1 VRTIVYVD
9 AFNLYY
15 GCLRGSPYKW
25 LDLVALC
32 RVLLPKHRVECIRYF
47 TARVGARPGAA
58 GQPTRQ
64 QLYLRALETFKPI
77 VEIYY
82 GHYLSRR
89 QDAAG
94 EPSALQLPICGG
106 HQDRGE
112 GSDVNLATHLISDAY
127 EGRLEAAVL
136 ISNDSDLLAPVQL
149 VTRRLGKRVG
159 ILNPQVH
166 PSKALNVIPR
176 DRSHRLAHRG
186 VGCTSPR
193 FDRATN
199 LCGVQATCNY
209 TPQVSGVMTID
220 GVANGEQQTVSKRI
234 RVNPCPPAN
243 DSTDTST

>member
-1 VRTIVYVD
+1 VD

-32 RVLLPKHRVECIRYF
+32 RVLLPKNQVECIKYF

-64 QLYLRALETFKPI
+64 QLYLRALETLKPI

-82 GHYLSRR
+82 GHYLSHVVRMPLAYPPR
-89 QDAAG
+89 FG
-94 EPSALQLPICGG
+94 SRFVEVIKT
-106 HQDRGE
+106 E
-112 GSDVNLATHLISDAY
+112 EKGSDVNLATYLISDAY

-159 ILNPQVH
+159 ILNPQLH
-166 PSKALNVIPR
+166 PSKALRQAATFFKQIRPYALKQSLLPNELE
-176 DRSHRLAHRG
+176 DS
-186 VGCTSPR
+186 VGR
-193 FDRATN
+193 FR
-199 LCGVQATCNY
+199 
-209 TPQVSGVMTID
+209 
-220 GVANGEQQTVSKRI
+220 K
-234 RVNPCPPAN
+234 PA
-243 DSTDTST
+243 SW